1 MALPD
6 VCPLCGRPIDPAIR
20 QLQGPPDAFVARRLR
35 AENPG
40 WQPDQGACPD
50 CVYRAA
56 SRERA
61 SVNGADVQAM
71 LGLPFPADD
80 PDLANLIPTPQ
91 RVPINPQ
98 YTGRG
103 VTVAFLDSGFFPHPD
118 LVRPTN
124 RIAAYADAT
133 TPTPSERPT
142 FGKIQATSWH
152 GLMVSAIGIGNG
164 WMSEGRYRGIAPRA
178 RGVLV
183 KTGNRRSRSITERDI
198 SRALKW
204 VIARKADYDIK
215 IVNISLGGDHVNTG
229 RLTELD
235 ERVEEATAAGILVV
249 AAGGNSGQ
257 RGVMPPASAPSA
269 LTVGGLDDRNSLAS
283 GNWRPYWSSYGNGAH
298 GVAKPEVI
306 APAIWLAAPMLP
318 KTTTHHDALYLTR
331 LLGLGDAELCE
342 ALQTAHALKRLGRRV
357 ADLAPNEARRLIRSR
372 MVEHKYIH
380 PHYQHVDGTS
390 MAAPIV
396 SGIAAQML
404 EANPALTPTQ
414 LKALITATATP
425 LADAPLERQ
434 GAGIVNGARAV
445 AAALRLAALHDSAPR
460 SPQRSI
466 TFHYYD
472 REAKQV
478 AVVGTFNNWLPY
490 GYELDPYAPGAWR
503 LTVPAFE
510 PGRHA
515 YKFLID
521 RTRWTADPENPNR
534 LPDGTDGFFSLL
546 EI

>member
-6 VCPLCGRPIDPAIR
+6 VCPLCGHPIDPAIR
-20 QLQGPPDAFVARRLR
+20 QLQGPPDAFLSRRLS
-35 AENPG
+35 AEHPG
-40 WQPDQGACPD
+40 WQPENGACPD
-50 CVYRAA
+50 CVYRASVGA
-56 SRERA
+56 RA
-61 SVNGADVQAM
+61 APNGHDVQAE
-71 LGLPFPADD
+71 LGLPYPADD
-80 PDLANLIPTPQ
+80 PDLAELIPTPQ

-103 VTVAFLDSGFFPHPD
+103 VTVAFLDSGFYPHPD
-118 LVRPTN
+118 LIRPTN
-124 RIAAYADAT
+124 RIVAFIDAT
-133 TPTPSERPT
+133 APTPTERPT
-142 FGKIQATSWH
+142 YGKIQATSWH

-164 WMSEGRYRGIAPRA
+164 WLSEGRYRGIAPRA
-178 RGVLV
+178 RAILV
-183 KTGNRRSRSITERDI
+183 KTGNRRNKSITERDI
-198 SRALKW
+198 GRALKW
-204 VIARKADYDIK
+204 VIAHRAAHDIK

-235 ERVEEATAAGILVV
+235 ERVEEATAAGLLVV
-249 AAGGNSGQ
+249 AAAGNSGN
-257 RGVMPPASAPSA
+257 RGLMPPASAPSA
-269 LTVGGLDDRNSLAS
+269 LTVGGLDDRNSLAPAKW
-283 GNWRPYWSSYGNGAH
+283 GLYWSSFGHGAH
-298 GVAKPEVI
+298 GVAKPDVI

-318 KTTTHHDALYLTR
+318 KTTTHHDALYLFK
-331 LLGLGDAELCE
+331 LLELPDPE
-342 ALQTAHALKRLGRRV
+342 LSAALETPHALKRLGRRV
-357 ADLAPNEARRLIRSR
+357 AELGPNAARSLIRTR

-396 SGIAAQML
+396 SAIAAQML
-404 EANPALTPTQ
+404 EANPALTPAQ

-425 LADAPLERQ
+425 LADAPAERQ
-434 GAGIVNGARAV
+434 GAGLVNGARAV
-445 AAALRLAALHDSAPR
+445 AAALRLAALHDGTPR

-472 REAKQV
+472 RDAKQV
-478 AVVGTFNNWLPY
+478 AVVGTFNHWLPY

-503 LTVPAFE
+503 LTVPAFA

-521 RTRWTADPENPNR
+521 RTRWTADPENPDR

>member
-20 QLQGPPDAFVARRLR
+20 QLQGPPDAFVTRRLR
-35 AENPG
+35 AENSG
-40 WQPDQGACPD
+40 WHPDQGACPD
-50 CVYRAA
+50 CIYRAA
-56 SRERA
+56 SQARA
-61 SVNGADVQAM
+61 STEGQDVQAM

-80 PDLANLIPTPQ
+80 PDLAILTPTPQ
-91 RVPINPQ
+91 RVPVNAQ

-103 VTVAFLDSGFFPHPD
+103 VTVAFLDSGFYPHPD

-124 RIAAYADAT
+124 RIVAYTDAT
-133 TPTPSERPT
+133 APAPSERPS

-178 RGVLV
+178 RAVLV

-198 SRALKW
+198 GRALKW
-204 VIARKADYDIK
+204 VIAQRATYDIK
-215 IVNISLGGDHVNTG
+215 IVNISLGGDHVSTG

-235 ERVEEATAAGILVV
+235 ERVEEATAAGLLVV
-249 AAGGNSGQ
+249 AAGGNSGS
-257 RGVMPPASAPSA
+257 RGMLPPASAPSA
-269 LTVGGLDDRNSLAS
+269 LTVGGLDDRNSLS
-283 GNWRPYWSSYGNGAH
+283 PTNWRLYWSSYGAGAH
-298 GVAKPEVI
+298 GVAKPDVI

-318 KTTTHHDALYLTR
+318 KTTTHHDALFLFK
-331 LLGLGDAELCE
+331 LLALPDTELCE
-342 ALQTAHALKRLGRRV
+342 ALQLPHALKRLGRRV
-357 ADLAPNEARRLIRSR
+357 ADLAPDDARRLIRAR

-396 SGIAAQML
+396 SAIAAQML
-404 EANPALTPTQ
+404 EANPALTPAQ

-425 LADAPLERQ
+425 LPEAPLERQ

-445 AAALRLAALHDSAPR
+445 AAALRLAALHDGAPR

-472 REAKQV
+472 RDAKQV

-503 LTVPAFE
+503 LTVPAFAH
-510 PGRHA
+510 GRHA

-521 RTRWTADPENPNR
+521 RTRWTADPENPDR

>member
-40 WQPDQGACPD
+40 WEPEHGACPD
-50 CVYRAA
+50 CVYRASSGA
-56 SRERA
+56 RA
-61 SVNGADVQAM
+61 TQADLDVQAA
-71 LGLPFPADD
+71 LGLPYPADD
-80 PDLANLIPTPQ
+80 PDLATLIPTPQ
-91 RVPINPQ
+91 RVSLNAQ
-98 YTGRG
+98 FTGRG
-103 VTVAFLDSGFFPHPD
+103 VTIAFLDSGFFPHPD
-118 LVRPTN
+118 LIRPTN
-124 RIAAYADAT
+124 RIVAYADAT
-133 TPTPSERPT
+133 TPTPAERPT

-152 GLMVSAIGIGNG
+152 GLMVSTIGIGNG

-178 RGVLV
+178 RAVLV
-183 KTGNRRSRSITERDI
+183 KTGNRRSKSITERDI

-204 VIARKADYDIK
+204 VIANRGVHDIR
-215 IVNISLGGDHVNTG
+215 IVNISLGGDHVSTG
-229 RLTELD
+229 RLSELD
-235 ERVEEATAAGILVV
+235 ERVEEATAAGLFVV
-249 AAGGNSGQ
+249 AAAGNSGN

-269 LTVGGLDDRNSLAS
+269 LTVGGLDDRNSFSPRNRRL
-283 GNWRPYWSSYGNGAH
+283 YWSSYGHGAH
-298 GVAKPEVI
+298 GVAKPDVI

-318 KTTTHHDALYLTR
+318 KTTTHHDALYLFK
-331 LLGLGDAELCE
+331 LLELPDAELCA
-342 ALQTAHALKRLGRRV
+342 ALATAHALKRLGRRV
-357 ADLAPNEARRLIRSR
+357 ADLTPDEARQLIRAR

-396 SGIAAQML
+396 AGIAAQML

-425 LADAPLERQ
+425 QPGAPAERQ
-434 GAGIVNGARAV
+434 GAGLINGARAV
-445 AAALRLAALHDSAPR
+445 AAALRVAALHDDTPR

-503 LTVPAFE
+503 LTVPSFT

-521 RTRWTADPENPNR
+521 RTRWTPDPENPER